1 MLYIFAICTF
11 ALSYCRVAKKA
22 VSLQQNSV
30 VAKMY
35 NNKSITI

>member
-1 MLYIFAICTF
+1 MLYVFAICTIAF
-11 ALSYCRVAKKA
+11 TSCRVAKKA

-35 NNKSITI
+35 NNKCITI